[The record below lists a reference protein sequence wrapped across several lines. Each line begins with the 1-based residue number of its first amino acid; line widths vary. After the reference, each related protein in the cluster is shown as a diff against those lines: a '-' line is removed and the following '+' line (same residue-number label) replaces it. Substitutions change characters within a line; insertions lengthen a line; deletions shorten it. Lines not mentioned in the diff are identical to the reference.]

1 MAGPGGV
8 RHPGPGSGALSGELG
23 EPGHGPQCQ
32 SQGQGFHSTPAPSH
46 SPPPSPLP
54 PPPPSQAPVALDS
67 QAELHDA
74 DTTPTH
80 PPPPA
85 PPPPHSLAAV
95 ALDSQA
101 ELERQLVAA
110 ALAGL
115 PQLLPVEVVELVA
128 ALPRLQDKEARH
140 TSAMEPPPPPPPLL
154 LLQEPPPPPFL
165 LLLLLMLLL
174 WGGGVWGVGGA
185 TTTSTPT
192 AAAAGA
198 TSPSAA
204 TAAAAAAAAAA
215 VRSVQHS
222 TCWSQGGCPASC
234 HTTLAMPSFCAVD
247 LAAIAWALAK
257 WGFQPAAFWLEAFYA
272 RLQEVSSQLSC
283 QGMCNVMW
291 AMAILQLQPPS
302 QLLNTLMFEAQV
314 RLPYFTGHGL
324 GTLVWA
330 LRTLE
335 AQPPN
340 FWITAMLQVAPGL
353 LAGVSKDAR
362 GQPFVNIAWAVSCW
376 QRVIPPSPWM
386 QGFCRVSSAHLPTM
400 SSRSLAVLM
409 LAVADLE
416 HQPPEAWTS
425 LALESFHR
433 QGLDPEQVD
442 TPTLVSFTWV
452 LSRLMTQPRGAPSPS
467 PTTLQ
472 LAQQGTTGRPS
483 AAQRLAPFPA
493 DQLSPDR
500 EAEGQEL
507 GGREGP
513 DPGLGGGQGGWEGGE
528 EGEGE

>member
-1 MAGPGGV
+1 MRAAQHLLVSGGMPSLVPHHV
-8 RHPGPGSGALSGELG
+8 RALANAAS
-23 EPGHGPQCQ
+23 
-32 SQGQGFHSTPAPSH
+32 
-46 SPPPSPLP
+46 
-54 PPPPSQAPVALDS
+54 
-67 QAELHDA
+67 
-74 DTTPTH
+74 
-80 PPPPA
+80 
-85 PPPPHSLAAV
+85 SLARCEV
-95 ALDSQA
+95 DPG
-101 ELERQLVAA
+101 AA
-110 ALAGL
+110 WISHF
-115 PQLLPVEVVELVA
+115 
-128 ALPRLQDKEARH
+128 LQVTR
-140 TSAMEPPPPPPPLL
+140 
-154 LLQEPPPPPFL
+154 
-165 LLLLLMLLL
+165 
-174 WGGGVWGVGGA
+174 
-185 TTTSTPT
+185 
-192 AAAAGA
+192 
-198 TSPSAA
+198 
-204 TAAAAAAAAAA
+204 
-215 VRSVQHS
+215 
-222 TCWSQGGCPASC
+222 
-234 HTTLAMPSFCAVD
+234 LAMPSFCAVD

-257 WGFQPAAFWLEAFYA
+257 WGFQPAPFWLEAFYT

-283 QGMCNVMW
+283 QGMCNVVW

-314 RLPYFTGHGL
+314 RIPYFTGHGL

-386 QGFCRVSSAHLPTM
+386 QGFFRVSSAHLPTM

-442 TPTLVSFTWV
+442 TPTLVSFTWA

-472 LAQQGTTGRPS
+472 LALQGTTGRPS

-507 GGREGP
+507 GGREGT
-513 DPGLGGGQGGWEGGE
+513 DPGLGGGQGGWDGGE
-528 EGEGE
+528 EGEGEVGQEGAKHKGRGLQQRWVAPGRTPPAKWWLAYYTPLLQDLVVALEQRLRGMAALDLVDVVVALADLHHSPGSAWLDLHAACCSSCLHDFTAYQLNLMSKASQRLRRMPRVTARATRTPTHRRSDSRRV